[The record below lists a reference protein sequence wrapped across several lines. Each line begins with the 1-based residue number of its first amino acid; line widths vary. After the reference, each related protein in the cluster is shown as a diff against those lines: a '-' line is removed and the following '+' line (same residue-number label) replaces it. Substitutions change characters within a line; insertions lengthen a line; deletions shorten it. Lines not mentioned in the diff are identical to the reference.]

1 MFLHIIHD
9 ELVASLRE
17 SLMGII
23 MESVQMIPALD
34 SHLVSMIARFALVGI
49 KHSLTLSV

>member
-1 MFLHIIHD
+1 MFLHIIHG

-17 SLMGII
+17 SLVDII
-23 MESVQMIPALD
+23 MESVQMSPALD
-34 SHLVSMIARFALVGI
+34 PHLVSMIARYALVGT